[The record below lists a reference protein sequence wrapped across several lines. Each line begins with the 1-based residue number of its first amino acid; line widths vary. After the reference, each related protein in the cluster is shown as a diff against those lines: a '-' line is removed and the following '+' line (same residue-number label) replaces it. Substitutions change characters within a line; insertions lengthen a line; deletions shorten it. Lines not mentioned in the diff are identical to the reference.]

1 MNAAPQGPITRQS
14 VTRPPDC
21 QAAASSSASLHNRKE
36 VGVAIHRNLGATDNS
51 VTGTESRA
59 NHSLSPFIALPV
71 FLEEDIV
78 PCRRAFPLCG
88 PSRIEDLTLRAPPGR
103 IMRDGVHR
111 RVDPYV
117 DSLAACSN
125 RESPRAISCTNTLRR
140 RYSWPS
146 KRVSRSHSMLFR
158 ERAADRE
165 GSNLPGVIAPP
176 A

>member
-1 MNAAPQGPITRQS
+1 MSPYTAILAPPTIRSPAQNHVQITVS
-14 VTRPPDC
+14 VH
-21 QAAASSSASLHNRKE
+21 SSPCLSSLKKTSFH
-36 VGVAIHRNLGATDNS
+36 VD
-51 VTGTESRA
+51 
-59 NHSLSPFIALPV
+59 AL
-71 FLEEDIV
+71 
-78 PCRRAFPLCG
+78 FPLCG